1 MFEKAYAAQ
10 KERVRIALK
19 GRPLYEFGKYNLIA
33 AQINELHQCIVDAH
47 KRDPSIDLGDVNG
60 ALARSVDRLCDL
72 EFDAATAL
80 AEEVE
85 RLLLEAKRKC
95 SS

>member
-1 MFEKAYAAQ
+1 VFEKAYAAQ

-47 KRDPSIDLGDVNG
+47 KRDPLPGVSL
-60 ALARSVDRLCDL
+60 
-72 EFDAATAL
+72 
-80 AEEVE
+80 VE
-85 RLLLEAKRKC
+85 SKKPVGRQ
-95 SS
+95 